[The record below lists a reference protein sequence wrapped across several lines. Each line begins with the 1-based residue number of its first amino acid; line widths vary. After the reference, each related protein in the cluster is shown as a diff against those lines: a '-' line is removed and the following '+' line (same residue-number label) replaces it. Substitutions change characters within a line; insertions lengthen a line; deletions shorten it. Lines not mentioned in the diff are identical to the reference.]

1 MEQLNSPFALAK
13 GFFKTMVSENS
24 TTQMNLNLHD
34 SAHNPVHHSAHHS
47 AHHSKIGYNGPM
59 KSYNEKLA
67 SAFNEI
73 ADLLSIL
80 DENVFKIIAYRRVA
94 RRLKEEFR
102 PITKKD
108 AKEEV
113 LRQIPGVGPALAGKM
128 VQYMKEGKIDI
139 LEKLH
144 GQIPKAVRE
153 MLGIPHLGPK
163 RVRQLFIDLGIKS
176 KEDLLKQAKSGAI
189 ADLPGFGDKLVQSIL
204 EALES
209 GQEKKRR
216 HDRKDIEPIA
226 KKLLKILKA
235 TKGVSKAEIAGS
247 YRRKSESVGDLDI
260 LVLGEKAGAEA
271 KKNLL
276 NAFEN
281 TTMLASGETKISF
294 MIFPENLQVDIR
306 FISEDSY
313 GAAILYFT
321 GSKDFN
327 VMMRKVAISKGYLL
341 NEYGLFENG
350 EFIAGK
356 TEKEVFEKLG
366 LPFTPPE
373 KRK

>member
-1 MEQLNSPFALAK
+1 MS
-13 GFFKTMVSENS
+13 
-24 TTQMNLNLHD
+24 
-34 SAHNPVHHSAHHS
+34 
-47 AHHSKIGYNGPM
+47 YNGSM
-59 KSYNEKLA
+59 KSYNDALA

-80 DENVFKIIAYRRVA
+80 DDNVFKIIAYRRAA

-108 AKEEV
+108 AKKEV
-113 LRQIPGVGPALAGKM
+113 LKQIPGVGEALAEKM
-128 VQYMKEGKIDI
+128 LQFMKEGKIDL

-144 GQIPKAVRE
+144 RQIPEAVRE

-176 KEDLLKQAKSGAI
+176 KKELLEKAKTGEI
-189 ADLPGFGDKLVQSIL
+189 ADLPGFGDKLVASIL

-216 HDRKDIEPIA
+216 HERNEVEPIA

-235 TKGVSKAEIAGS
+235 TKGVIGAEIAGS
-247 YRRKSESVGDLDI
+247 FRRKSETVGDLDI
-260 LVLGEKAGAEA
+260 LVLGEKAAKEAE
-271 KKNLL
+271 KNL
-276 NAFEN
+276 FKVFKN
-281 TTMLASGETKISF
+281 TTMLANGETKISF
-294 MIFPENLQVDIR
+294 MIFPDNLQVDIR
-306 FISEDSY
+306 FVPEDSY

-327 VMMRKVAISKGYLL
+327 VMMRKVAIEKGCLL
-341 NEYGLFENG
+341 NEYGLFKDG
-350 EFIAGK
+350 EYIAGK
-356 TEKEVFEKLG
+356 TEKEVFDKLG

>member
-1 MEQLNSPFALAK
+1 
-13 GFFKTMVSENS
+13 
-24 TTQMNLNLHD
+24 
-34 SAHNPVHHSAHHS
+34 
-47 AHHSKIGYNGPM
+47 M
-59 KSYNEKLA
+59 KSYNDDLA

-80 DENVFKIIAYRRVA
+80 DDNVFKIIAYRRAA

-102 PITKKD
+102 PLTKKD
-108 AKEEV
+108 AKVEV
-113 LRQIPGVGPALAGKM
+113 LKKIPGVGPAIAEKM
-128 VQYMKEGKIDI
+128 IQFMKEGKIDL

-144 GQIPKAVRE
+144 RQIPEAVRE

-176 KEDLLKQAKSGAI
+176 KEELLKQAKSGAI

-216 HDRKDIEPIA
+216 HDRKSIEPIA
-226 KKLLKILKA
+226 KKLIKILKS
-235 TKGVSKAEIAGS
+235 TKGVSGVEIAGS
-247 YRRKSESVGDLDI
+247 YRRKSETVGDLDI
-260 LVLGEKAGAEA
+260 LVLGEKAAPLAE
-271 KKNLL
+271 KNLL
-276 NAFEN
+276 KAFEN
-281 TTMLASGETKISF
+281 TTILANGETKISF

-306 FISEDSY
+306 FVPPDSY
-313 GAAILYFT
+313 GAALLYFT

-327 VMMRKVAISKGYLL
+327 VMMRKVAIGKGYLL
-341 NEYGLFENG
+341 NEYGLFKDG
-350 EFIAGK
+350 EYIAGK
-356 TEKEVFEKLG
+356 TEEEVFEKLG
-366 LPFTPPE
+366 LPVTPPN